1 MGLNGANSVND
12 CRPNHRLCRS
22 HEIDSLCRKHG
33 VERLFLFGSATQ
45 GTSLAEVRDLDFLV
59 QVQQMPPVEYAHSYF
74 SFAESLET
82 LFQTPV
88 DLVETKAIDNPYFLS
103 TAEAS
108 KVPLYELG

>member
-1 MGLNGANSVND
+1 MIADPTIGCADRTKSNLSAGSTGSSASFFSALLRMGLLSQ
-12 CRPNHRLCRS
+12 R
-22 HEIDSLCRKHG
+22 
-33 VERLFLFGSATQ
+33 F
-45 GTSLAEVRDLDFLV
+45 GTSIFSFNFSKCLPLNTPNL
-59 QVQQMPPVEYAHSYF
+59 YF

-88 DLVETKAIDNPYFLS
+88 DLVETKAIDNSYFLS

>member
-1 MGLNGANSVND
+1 
-12 CRPNHRLCRS
+12 
-22 HEIDSLCRKHG
+22 
-33 VERLFLFGSATQ
+33 
-45 GTSLAEVRDLDFLV
+45 
-59 QVQQMPPVEYAHSYF
+59 MPPVEYAHSYF

-103 TAEAS
+103 TVEAS